1 MIDRLYN
8 TYQQFINMDE
18 QLIKNREELF
28 FMCRKQ
34 RMKEV
39 AKFWQRIYIFL
50 VFVHKLI
57 NQNNEDNVLIWYILD
72 LILEFQ
78 YFNNSDV

>member
-57 NQNNEDNVLIWYILD
+57 NKKNKDNLLNWYMLD
-72 LILEFQ
+72 LILEFFQ
-78 YFNNSDV
+78 

>member
-1 MIDRLYN
+1 MN
-8 TYQQFINMDE
+8 E
-18 QLIKNREELF
+18 QLIKHGKELF

-57 NQNNEDNVLIWYILD
+57 NQKNKDNVLYWYILD
-72 LILEFQ
+72 LIL
-78 YFNNSDV
+78 